1 MDSVR
6 FDEALKKMTA
16 EHPRQGIGTLGE
28 KTVHAVLK
36 EYYGGGDESKEIKVG
51 GFVAD
56 CVCEAGVVEIQTRQL
71 YRLDRKLAAFLPVCR
86 VTVVFPVEREKT
98 IITVDEE
105 SGELISRRRSP
116 KHVTVYHAIAQ
127 LYGIRQHLA
136 DDNLTVR
143 LPVLSVEE
151 FRSANKKRGHTAKL
165 DRVPTAMSDEI
176 VLTRPEDYAA
186 LLPASLPDV
195 FTSAELAKLCHI
207 DRDSAR
213 QVIGVLK
220 QLQLVSESG
229 RRGRSKLFSLV

>member
-1 MDSVR
+1 MDSHR
-6 FDEALKKMTA
+6 FNEALIKMTA
-16 EHPRQGIGTLGE
+16 AHPRQGIGTLGE

-56 CVCEAGVVEIQTRQL
+56 CVCEDGVVEIQTRQL
-71 YRLDRKLAAFLPVCR
+71 YRLDRKLAALLPVCR
-86 VTVVFPVEREKT
+86 VKVVFPIEKEKT

-151 FRSANKKRGHTAKL
+151 FRSANKKRGRTAKL

-176 VLTRPEDYAA
+176 VLARPEDYAA
-186 LLPASLPDV
+186 LFTPLPDV
-195 FTSAELAKLCHI
+195 FTSAELAKNCHI
-207 DRDSAR
+207 DRESAR
-213 QVIGVLK
+213 RVIGVLK
-220 QLQLVSESG
+220 QLQLVTESG
-229 RRGRSKLFSLV
+229 RRGRSKLFSPA

>member
-1 MDSVR
+1 MDSHR
-6 FDEALKKMTA
+6 FNEALKKMTA
-16 EHPRQGIGTLGE
+16 AHPRQGIGTLGE

-56 CVCEAGVVEIQTRQL
+56 CVCEDGVVEIQTRQL
-71 YRLDRKLAAFLPVCR
+71 YRLDRKLAALLPVCR
-86 VTVVFPVEREKT
+86 VKVVFPIEKDKT

-136 DDNLTVR
+136 DENLTVR

-151 FRSANKKRGHTAKL
+151 FRSANKKRGRTAKL

-176 VLTRPEDYAA
+176 VLARPEDYAA
-186 LLPASLPDV
+186 LFTPLPDV
-195 FTSAELAKLCHI
+195 FTSAELAKNCHI
-207 DRDSAR
+207 DRESAR
-213 QVIGVLK
+213 RVIGVLK
-220 QLQLVSESG
+220 QLQLVTESG
-229 RRGRSKLFSLV
+229 RRGRSKLFSPA

>member
-71 YRLDRKLAAFLPVCR
+71 YRLDRKLATLLPVCR

-98 IITVDEE
+98 IITFDEE

-151 FRSANKKRGHTAKL
+151 FRSANKKRGRTAKL

-186 LLPASLPDV
+186 LFTPLPDV

-213 QVIGVLK
+213 RVIGVLK

>member
-1 MDSVR
+1 MDSMR

-16 EHPRQGIGTLGE
+16 ERPRQGIGTLGE

-56 CVCEAGVVEIQTRQL
+56 CVCEDGVVEIQTRQL
-71 YRLDRKLAAFLPVCR
+71 YRLDRKLAALLPVCR

-98 IITVDEE
+98 IITVDED

-116 KHVTVYHAIAQ
+116 KHVTVYHAIAR

-151 FRSANKKRGHTAKL
+151 FRSANKKRGRTAKL

-186 LLPASLPDV
+186 LFTPLPDV

-220 QLQLVSESG
+220 QLQLVTESG

>member
-1 MDSVR
+1 MDSHR
-6 FDEALKKMTA
+6 FNEALKKMTSA
-16 EHPRQGIGTLGE
+16 HPRQGIGTLGE

-56 CVCEAGVVEIQTRQL
+56 CVCEDGVVEIQTRQL
-71 YRLDRKLAAFLPVCR
+71 YRLDRKLAALLPVCR
-86 VTVVFPVEREKT
+86 VKVVFPIEKDKT
-98 IITVDEE
+98 IITVDED

-151 FRSANKKRGHTAKL
+151 FRSANKKRGRTAKL

-176 VLTRPEDYAA
+176 VLARPEDYAA
-186 LLPASLPDV
+186 LFTPLPDA
-195 FTSAELAKLCHI
+195 FTSAELAKNCHI
-207 DRDSAR
+207 DRESAR
-213 QVIGVLK
+213 RVIGVLK
-220 QLQLVSESG
+220 QLQLVTESG
-229 RRGRSKLFSLV
+229 RRGRSKLFSPA

>member
-1 MDSVR
+1 MDSIR

-71 YRLDRKLAAFLPVCR
+71 YRLDRKLAALLPVCR

-151 FRSANKKRGHTAKL
+151 FRSANKKRGRTAKL

-176 VLTRPEDYAA
+176 VLARPEDYAA
-186 LLPASLPDV
+186 LFTPLPDV